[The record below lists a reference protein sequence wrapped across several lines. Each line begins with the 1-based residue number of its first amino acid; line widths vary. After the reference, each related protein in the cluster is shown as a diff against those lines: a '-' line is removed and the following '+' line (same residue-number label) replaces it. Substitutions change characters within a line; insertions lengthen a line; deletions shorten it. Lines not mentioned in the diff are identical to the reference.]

1 MKISWT
7 ERKTNE
13 EVLQAMGTSRE
24 LMNTIRRRQLSFM
37 GHTIREEKIEY
48 TCLTGKI
55 EGRRP
60 RGRPRRKYID
70 GLLQTIGT
78 TQANL
83 IRTARKRND
92 WRSMVANVQVDTA
105 PR

>member
-1 MKISWT
+1 
-7 ERKTNE
+7 
-13 EVLQAMGTSRE
+13 MGRFFFLGGGGQIGLPLEKLKLNSE
-24 LMNTIRRRQLSFM
+24 LKLKPKSQS
-37 GHTIREEKIEY
+37 EDA
-48 TCLTGKI
+48 KI
-55 EGRRP
+55 EGRRQ

-70 GLLQTIGT
+70 GLLQTTGT

-83 IRTARKRND
+83 IRRARKRKD